1 MQQFRIGR
9 TLGMSFRI
17 WLKNF
22 IPFTLLAAMLYSP
35 IWVGLASD
43 DRLAPFLMAPLRG
56 LPLYVMLAFS
66 ALLTPLITGRVIQD
80 LNGGRGSLFTSLRF
94 SVRGIL
100 PAQFLVLAMF
110 LLGFLPIAGAIVGMV
125 IMCVCFVVTPAAVA
139 ERLGPIAAFSRS
151 AHLTKARFWAIFGLR
166 VLVFLPAGVLAVM
179 RTMAMWNSEGIG
191 FTSSTSYAAM
201 AEQVR
206 ILTIV
211 FLIGL
216 GVVQVFTRIVE
227 AVAYVLLREDKE
239 GRLPTIPE
247 ARVLALPAA
256 PAASPE

>member
-1 MQQFRIGR
+1 MKQFRIFR

-22 IPFTLLAAMLYSP
+22 IPFTLFAAMLYSP
-35 IWVGLASD
+35 VWVELASD
-43 DRLAPFLMAPLRG
+43 DKLDPFLLAPLRG
-56 LPLYVMLAFS
+56 VPVYGMLAFS

-80 LNGGRGSLFTSLRF
+80 LSGHRGSFITSLRF

-100 PAQFLVLAMF
+100 PAQFLVVAMIV
-110 LLGFLPIAGAIVGMV
+110 LGFVPMMGAIIGMV
-125 IMCVCFVVTPAAVA
+125 IMCICFVVTPAAVA

-151 AHLTKARFWAIFGLR
+151 AHLTQARFWAVFGLR
-166 VLVFLPAGVLAVM
+166 VLVFLPAGVLGVM
-179 RTMAMWNSEGIG
+179 RTIPLWNYEGTG
-191 FTSSTSYAAM
+191 FTSDASYAAM
-201 AEQVR
+201 AEQARV
-206 ILTIV
+206 LTIV
-211 FLIGL
+211 FLIAL

-239 GRLPTIPE
+239 GRIPIIPE